1 MTSTTYRDLTT
12 PSPRSARPSAVPR
25 QPGARDVLLLS
36 AWCGLTGGLL
46 EVGTKVLCRSI
57 SPTNRLYQVSRH
69 FVWLAPLTYLLLFL
83 VMGLFLAAVTRIWP
97 RRGGW
102 LSRRLIVACA
112 LVPALMAAGPQIYN
126 EAWLVLAL
134 GMASRVVP
142 LLERHASE
150 LRRWLLWSFLGVLG
164 MVLVLAGS
172 IYAGDRVKERREA
185 QRPLPPADSP
195 NVLLIVLDTVR
206 ADHLSLYGYHRA
218 TTPNLDQLAKRGIR
232 FEHVRATAPWTLPS
246 HASMFTGRWP
256 HELGVEWMTPLR
268 GNFPTLAE
276 YLGSHG
282 YATAGFAANTL
293 FCSYDTGIDRGF
305 THYEDYE
312 VGPLDA
318 ARTALVV
325 DVAFKGVFGLAV
337 NYGRSFDAGPLR
349 PLQVV
354 LLGWILAR
362 DRISARAINLKFLDW
377 LNRRREPRRP
387 FFAFLNYFDAHTP
400 YLPPDGID
408 RHFGLRPEGP
418 ADLEILRLWNE
429 RPKQNVTQRE
439 ATLVHD
445 AYDDCIA
452 YLDDQLGRLF
462 DELERRGM
470 LKNTLVIVT
479 SDHGEQLGEHGFF
492 GHGKSLYAQEV
503 RVPLL
508 IIPPGGM
515 SAGMSVR
522 DPVSLRDLAA
532 TVADVVNEKTPPPFP
547 GKSLTRYWTPV
558 SSDRQPPEELVLSE
572 ASLRMKVSRN
582 SNRPPAWRGPMQS
595 LVAEGKVYIHNA
607 DGREEL
613 YDLENDPSETHDL
626 AASNDATPILER
638 LRLLL
643 QGARRQG
650 GTRAR

>member
-1 MTSTTYRDLTT
+1 MTRLTAPWTIGQRTALGAKSRRRIQTDDPT
-12 PSPRSARPSAVPR
+12 PLTSPANLFLMTAWFGAITGLLELVQLLVRNHYSGGVSLGILQMNRHFIWMIPVADGLIFMACGLTLFVSVRVMPRRSAR
-25 QPGARDVLLLS
+25 
-36 AWCGLTGGLL
+36 
-46 EVGTKVLCRSI
+46 
-57 SPTNRLYQVSRH
+57 
-69 FVWLAPLTYLLLFL
+69 LAPLLPAFLTTIALLLTIP
-83 VMGLFLAAVTRIWP
+83 GLSMIACTTLAGGLAAGIMRAVDAHP
-97 RRGGW
+97 RGFRHLMRLSLPVLLVCTAGPTGW
-102 LSRRLIVACA
+102 GVLRTVVAERRNTHI
-112 LVPALMAAGPQIYN
+112 PMAADPGP
-126 EAWLVLAL
+126 
-134 GMASRVVP
+134 
-142 LLERHASE
+142 
-150 LRRWLLWSFLGVLG
+150 
-164 MVLVLAGS
+164 
-172 IYAGDRVKERREA
+172 
-185 QRPLPPADSP
+185 P
-195 NVLLIVLDTVR
+195 NVLLIVMDTVR
-206 ADHLSLYGYHRA
+206 CESLSLHGYNRD
-218 TTPNLDQLAKRGIR
+218 TSPNLVRLAQRGVR
-232 FEHVRATAPWTLPS
+232 FEQARTPAPWTLPA

-256 HELGVEWMTPLR
+256 HELNVGEDRPLDSTH
-268 GNFPTLAE
+268 PTLAE
-276 YLGSHG
+276 FFVGRG
-282 YATAGFAANTL
+282 YVTAGFIANTY
-293 FCSYDTGIDRGF
+293 FCNSWYGLGRGF
-305 THYEDYE
+305 DHYEDFYDDE
-312 VGPLDA
+312 TTVTLAETFRCSALGRRLLSFAGMVSGGSRPRKDA
-318 ARTALVV
+318 AR
-325 DVAFKGVFGLAV
+325 
-337 NYGRSFDAGPLR
+337 
-349 PLQVV
+349 
-354 LLGWILAR
+354 
-362 DRISARAINLKFLDW
+362 INHDFLSW
-377 LNRRREPRRP
+377 VSEQEREHRP